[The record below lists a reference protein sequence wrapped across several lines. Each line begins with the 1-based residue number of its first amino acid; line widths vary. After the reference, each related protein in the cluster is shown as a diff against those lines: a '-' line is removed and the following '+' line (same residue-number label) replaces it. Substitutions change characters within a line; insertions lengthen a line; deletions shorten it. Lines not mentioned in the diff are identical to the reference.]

1 MYITRQDQ
9 ENRSQDMFKRMDLLR
24 QNEEDGSQDRMEK
37 MYLKTGSREWISRQ
51 DQESDS

>member
-24 QNEEDGSQDRMEK
+24 QNEEDGSQDLIKRMD
-37 MYLKTGSREWISRQ
+37 LKT
-51 DQESDS
+51 